1 MDTGNVPVYDLIRQ
15 FHMSDIQ
22 EQYELIT
29 GSILSQKA
37 YRFHQL
43 SNLTMF
49 TYDVFP
55 SGIPDH
61 FWFESTFRA
70 QYQPLQPW
78 YLLHVTNSHEVTQIS
93 VSMDSTQQLV
103 AIGLPDVMGNVQRVF
118 FHNSNLFDSSWHK
131 VLVSVVRDQVQ
142 MWIDCQQALGV
153 RGDTVEQL
161 LPRKKFETNGGH
173 TYISKFVDETNSYT
187 QVNLSSFSHHLNVLI
202 I

>member
-1 MDTGNVPVYDLIRQ
+1 
-15 FHMSDIQ
+15 MSDIQ
-22 EQYELIT
+22 EQHELIT
-29 GSILSQKA
+29 GSVLSQKA
-37 YRFHQL
+37 YRLHRE

-49 TYDVFP
+49 THDVFP

-61 FWFESTFRA
+61 FWFESTFRN

-93 VSMDSTQQLV
+93 VSMDSTQQSV

-131 VLVSVVRDQVQ
+131 ILVSVVRDEVR
-142 MWIDCQQALGV
+142 MWIDCQQTLGV
-153 RGDTVEQL
+153 RSDTAEQL

-173 TYISKFVDETNSYT
+173 TYISKFVDETNGYT
-187 QVNLSSFSHHLNVLI
+187 QVRVSFLSHHYNFSI